1 MPILEFFEFKFNSL
15 ISFFQAQPEPLI
27 GLDIGADSLH
37 WVELAR
43 DGRSRLGLE
52 RCAAEPLAPGCIVQ
66 GQIERFED
74 VSAALKR
81 LVLATGSKHRRVALA
96 MPASA
101 VQTQVLTLP
110 GPCSPGELEQ
120 EVRQAMAL
128 DRDSPLAALAIDY
141 GHVPGRGGTRG
152 QQVWTAAT
160 PLDMLQDRLG
170 LAESAGLLPT
180 VVDGQAQACARA
192 AALLLRLRPQKN
204 PSGVSALVQ
213 LMSEGTSLQLLLR
226 HKVVYQS
233 EVLPPGLP
241 TVFELERHLEA
252 AMASLAQGELAAR
265 LELILLTGDSP
276 EEPSWCESLGLQ
288 LGCDCQWADPVKS
301 LVHGQQVPSFAPAPL
316 ACAGLMTACGLALR
330 RFKDLC

>member
-1 MPILEFFEFKFNSL
+1 MPILEFFKIQFNSL
-15 ISFFQAQPEPLI
+15 ISFFQTQPEPLI

-43 DGRSRLGLE
+43 DGRGRLGLE

-81 LVLATGSKHRRVALA
+81 LAQAAGSKHRRVALA
-96 MPASA
+96 MPASS
-101 VQTQVLTLP
+101 VQTQMLTLP
-110 GPCSPGELEQ
+110 GHCSPGSIEQ
-120 EVRQAMAL
+120 QVLQAMAL
-128 DRDSPLAALAIDY
+128 DRDPTLAALAMDY
-141 GHVPGRGGTRG
+141 GLVHGAGATTT
-152 QQVWTAAT
+152 QQVWTATT
-160 PLDMLQDRLG
+160 PQDMLQDRLG

-192 AALLLRLRPQKN
+192 AALLLRPATN
-204 PSGVSALVQ
+204 PAGVTALIQ
-213 LMSEGTSLQLLLR
+213 LLSDCTSLQLLLR

-233 EVLPPGLP
+233 AVWPPGLP
-241 TVFELERHLEA
+241 TVFELDQHLQDG
-252 AMASLAQGELAAR
+252 MASLAQGDLALR
-265 LELILLTGDSP
+265 LELILLTGDTP
-276 EEPSWCESLGLQ
+276 EEPSWCESLALQ
-288 LGCDCQWADPVKS
+288 AGCDCQWADPVKS
-301 LVHGQQVPSFAPAPL
+301 LGHGHQVPSFAPSPL

>member
-1 MPILEFFEFKFNSL
+1 MPIIEFFKVQFNSL

-43 DGRSRLGLE
+43 DGRARLRLE
-52 RCAAEPLAPGCIVQ
+52 RFAAEPLAPGCIVQ

-81 LVLATGSKHRRVALA
+81 LAQAAGSKHRRVALA

-110 GPCSPGELEQ
+110 GPYSSGALELQ
-120 EVRQAMAL
+120 VLQAMAL
-128 DRDSPLAALAIDY
+128 ENDPPLAALALDY
-141 GHVPGRGGTRG
+141 GMLPGAGATTT
-152 QQVWTAAT
+152 QQFWTATT
-160 PLDMLQDRLG
+160 PQDMLQDRLG
-170 LAESAGLLPT
+170 LAESAGLTPT

-192 AALLLRLRPQKN
+192 AALLLRQRQATN
-204 PSGVSALVQ
+204 PAGVTAFVQ
-213 LMSEGTSLQLLLR
+213 LLSDGASLQLLVG
-226 HKVVYQS
+226 HKVVHQS
-233 EVLPPGLP
+233 PVWPTPT
-241 TVFELERHLEA
+241 TVFGLYQQLQNER
-252 AMASLAQGELAAR
+252 ASLTQGDLSAGLA
-265 LELILLTGDSP
+265 LILLTGDAPQESG
-276 EEPSWCESLGLQ
+276 WCESLAQ
-288 LGCDCQWADPVKS
+288 QAGCDCEWADPVS
-301 LVHGQQVPSFAPAPL
+301 VLRHGHKEPDSAAFPQ

>member
-1 MPILEFFEFKFNSL
+1 MISL
-15 ISFFQAQPEPLI
+15 FQAQPEPLI

-43 DGRSRLGLE
+43 DGRARLRLE
-52 RCAAEPLAPGCIVQ
+52 RCAAAPLAPGCIVQ

-81 LVLATGSKHRRVALA
+81 LVQATGSKHRRVALA

-101 VQTQVLTLP
+101 VQTQVLNLP
-110 GPCSPGELEQ
+110 GPWRPSALEQ
-120 EVRQAMAL
+120 QVRQAMAL
-128 DRDSPLAALAIDY
+128 DRDSELVALAMDF
-141 GHVPGRGGTRG
+141 GLVHGAGATTT
-152 QQVWTAAT
+152 QQVWTATT
-160 PLDMLQDRLG
+160 PQDMLQDRLG

-204 PSGVSALVQ
+204 PSGVTALVQ
-213 LMSEGTSLQLLLR
+213 LLSDGNSLQLLLH

-233 EVLPPGLP
+233 EILPPGLP
-241 TVFELERHLEA
+241 TVFELEQHLQDG
-252 AMASLAQGELAAR
+252 MASLSQVELAAR
-265 LELILLTGDSP
+265 LALILLTGDFP

-301 LVHGQQVPSFAPAPL
+301 LVHGQHVPSFAPAPL
-316 ACAGLMTACGLALR
+316 ACAGLMTAFGLALR